1 MIVLRRG
8 VIVLGVLAATGI
20 VTLSF
25 CAEEPLLSLRSDP
38 RSPGSES
45 VPPHTKWVRVVRDER
60 QKPTALQTAI
70 VRYEPS
76 ESGRSGVS
84 VDLIGAIHV
93 ADRAYYRR
101 LNRRFTQYDALLYE
115 LVAPDGTRID
125 PERSDE
131 SRHPVGAM
139 QNFLKGFLE
148 LEHQLGCID
157 YSCANFVHAD
167 MSPDEFARSMAAR
180 GESFLQ
186 MFFRLMGQ
194 SIAQQSHNQA
204 QGVAAEL
211 DILAALFQQDR
222 ALRLKTIVAQQF
234 EQMESLL
241 VGLGGP
247 NGSTLI
253 EGRNQVAMDTLKQQ
267 LRAGKKKMGIFYGAG
282 HLADMDK
289 RLRKEFQMRPVS
301 VQWLTAWDLSGN

>member
-1 MIVLRRG
+1 MFQRCITM
-8 VIVLGVLAATGI
+8 VLGMLAVVATFGG
-20 VTLSF
+20 SY
-25 CAEEPLLSLRSDP
+25 CAEESLQAIRGSAADGTSDAAAP
-38 RSPGSES
+38 RGR
-45 VPPHTKWVRVVRDER
+45 WVRVLRDNR
-60 QKPTALQTAI
+60 NRPIALQTAI
-70 VRYEPS
+70 VRYESS
-76 ESGRSGVS
+76 ESETAGVS

-93 ADRAYYRR
+93 ADQSYYER
-101 LNRRFTQYDALLYE
+101 LNRQFTQYDALLYE

-125 PERSDE
+125 PARTGD

-148 LEHQLGCID
+148 LEHQLGCVD
-157 YSCANFVHAD
+157 YSRANFVHAD

-194 SIAQQSHNQA
+194 SIAQQSHHQA
-204 QGVAAEL
+204 QGVATEL
-211 DILAALFQQDR
+211 DILAALFQEDR

-241 VGLGGP
+241 VGFGGP
-247 NGSTLI
+247 EGSTLI
-253 EGRNQVAMDTLKQQ
+253 EGRNQVAMDVLKKQ

-289 RLRKEFQMRPVS
+289 RLREQFHMRPVS
-301 VQWLTAWDLSGN
+301 VQWLTAWNLSGD